1 MAKFYEYIGRVERLI
16 TKVFLVVFSILVF
29 AAAVAR
35 FIRMPIVWAN
45 DMATFLFAWCVFLGG
60 DLAMRQDKLVKIEI
74 VINMLPQKV
83 RKYLELFNWCVI
95 ILFLI
100 SLIVYGTQL
109 SYTTRFRV
117 FQGIPGFSYTWVTI
131 SVPIGSALMLMT
143 AISKV
148 RALFG
153 KGSSKETEKSNESC
167 SCELI

>member
-1 MAKFYEYIGRVERLI
+1 MGKFYEEYVCRAEKLI
-16 TKVFLVVFSILVF
+16 TKVFLVLFSVLVF

-45 DMATFLFAWCVFLGG
+45 DMATFLFAWCVFLGA
-60 DLAMRQDKLVKIEI
+60 DLAMRQDKLVRIEI
-74 VINMLPQKV
+74 VTNMLPKKV

-95 ILFLI
+95 ILFLL
-100 SLIVYGTQL
+100 SLIVYGSQL
-109 SYTTRFRV
+109 SYTTRYRV

-153 KGSSKETEKSNESC
+153 KGNSNETEKSKEST
-167 SCELI
+167 ELI